1 MDLVQIRPNKLIY
14 FERPEYMTPIQFTQ
28 WLAAMKAAGLIRFD
42 NDAAKAL
49 GVTNDTIV
57 NMTHKGTD
65 TRTALACRA
74 LFHRLEPWA

>member
-1 MDLVQIRPNKLIY
+1 
-14 FERPEYMTPIQFTQ
+14 MTAPQFTE

-57 NMTHKGTD
+57 NMKHKGTD

>member
-1 MDLVQIRPNKLIY
+1 MNPA
-14 FERPEYMTPIQFTQ
+14 QFTE
-28 WLAAMKAAGLIRFD
+28 WLAAMKAAGLIRYD

-57 NMTHKGTD
+57 NMKHKGTD

>member
-1 MDLVQIRPNKLIY
+1 
-14 FERPEYMTPIQFTQ
+14 MTAPQFIE
-28 WLAAMKAAGLIRFD
+28 WLAALKAAGLIRFD

-57 NMTHKGTD
+57 NMKHKGTD

-74 LFHRLEPWA
+74 LLTSLPPYTGI